1 MKFPKWNHPWLC
13 QQLLYLPA
21 YLLLLL
27 PLVGVIVLES
37 CGIEVFGIP
46 FLIAFFI
53 FGGAAVGYLL
63 IFAPYLIGA
72 DMIAAEIHSWQRD
85 RLEYRSAINGM
96 DRETAQRRILR
107 RCRLWGRKWK
117 GSDGRFTVFC
127 KHGYSWTVF
136 YSMLEKRLVLCQ
148 AEHLTL
154 EQYRLLLGQ
163 ARSRLRELPDGV
175 IRLQDKKTKKQ
186 PRAYATLV
194 VILADSVD
202 DAVKAEARKLP
213 VETREVC
220 ILPCVVECPTGCYYM
235 NGGKQ
240 DFEIGMMG
248 RPARNMARGMA
259 RRLVFAVGLPRENRE
274 KRPPC
279 EMKEMMDKTL
289 WESIHMV
296 RTFDKE
302 RRKNRGEEEKER
314 LDMLRHLSEG
324 EVRVGECAVYCKLRG
339 RLAVW
344 AYVPDES
351 DEKRVALLPGNTWYY
366 RKEANRRSVLFR
378 GEVSRR
384 KMAAAQIEEVDR
396 RIRAALTG
404 AGYHVENDDPN

>member
-13 QQLLYLPA
+13 QQLLYLPV

-46 FLIAFFI
+46 FLIVFFA
-53 FGGAAVGYLL
+53 FGGCAIWYL
-63 IFAPYLIGA
+63 FSHAPLLIGA
-72 DMIAAEIHSWQRD
+72 DLLASDIHSWQRD
-85 RLEYRSAINGM
+85 RLEYRSAINGTG
-96 DRETAQRRILR
+96 RETAQRRILR
-107 RCRLWGRKWK
+107 RCRLWGRKWE

-175 IRLQDKKTKKQ
+175 VRFQDKKMKKQ

-194 VILADSVD
+194 VILADNVD
-202 DAVKAEARKLP
+202 DAVKSEARKLP
-213 VETREVC
+213 EETREAC

-240 DFEIGMMG
+240 SYEVGMSG

-279 EMKEMMDKTL
+279 EVEEFLDMSL
-289 WESIHMV
+289 WESV
-296 RTFDKE
+296 RWIRQIFKKDKTD
-302 RRKNRGEEEKER
+302 EEKEQ
-314 LDMLRHLSEG
+314 LFMLRRLTDG
-324 EVRVGECAVYCKLRG
+324 EVRVGEYAVYCKLRG

-344 AYVPDES
+344 AFTPVEHRKKS
-351 DEKRVALLPGNTWYY
+351 ITLRPGSAWYY
-366 RKEANRRSVLFR
+366 QKEAFRQSILFS
-378 GEVSRR
+378 GEVSKR
-384 KMAAAQIEEVDR
+384 KMADAQIKEVDGM
-396 RIRAALTG
+396 IRTALTG